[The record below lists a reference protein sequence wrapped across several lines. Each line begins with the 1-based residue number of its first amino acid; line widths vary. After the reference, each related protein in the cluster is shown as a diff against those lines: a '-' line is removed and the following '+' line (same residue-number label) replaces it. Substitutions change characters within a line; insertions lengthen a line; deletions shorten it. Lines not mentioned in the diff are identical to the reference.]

1 MAITSVGDFCEFFRA
16 AWGIR
21 KRDMKLERTNSSL
34 QDLYAEESARIQKR
48 FEETGD
54 GKAAIRDRTALI
66 DLVVTELWNEVTT
79 ASGPIDGFC
88 IAAMGGYG
96 RRGLFPYSDIDLLF
110 LYEKEGNE
118 EFLSKKAIAPLS
130 QALWDLH
137 LRVSPTTRTLAECGK
152 LYRNNIEFN
161 ISLLDCRNICGDE
174 KLFERLRTRV
184 LPAMVNREAET
195 LMRELTGLAHE
206 RHQKYGQTIFHLEP
220 NIKDGPGGLR
230 DFQVACWLSQIA
242 EMKHTREWKDP
253 VALLPIALRADAV
266 KAIDFLDAVRCY
278 LHYQQ
283 GRDLNVLTY
292 ELQSQAA
299 ASGIGLHG
307 VNAASPNEW
316 MRSYFRHARAIY
328 RLTVLFDEVP
338 RAKSIWTRWWG
349 QRRSPLSTSDFKVQD
364 DRVSLRQPNSVE
376 DPKILFRLF
385 ELVARHN
392 LKLTAETENEVE
404 AALPR
409 IQKWNSTA
417 PDLWEYI
424 RKILVLPYA
433 APSLRAMHR
442 VGLLDLLF
450 KEFKAID
457 SLVIRDYYH
466 RYTVDEH
473 SLVTIENL
481 HNLSAKSS
489 GMEHRFA
496 DILSSL
502 EHPELL
508 YLSLLFHDVGKG
520 MPNESHVDGSLEA
533 VATVFDR
540 LRIDSFGREVVIF
553 LIANHLR
560 MSATLMRR
568 DIFDPEAVHDFA
580 KTVGT
585 IEQLK
590 MLTLFTYADIKAV
603 NPEALTSWKAE
614 MLWQLYAA
622 TENYLNRSVDDQRMY
637 LAGEDSQQLERLVPK
652 GEDAVEAERFRNF
665 LDGFPRRYLL
675 THSAAEISA
684 HYRMYRRL
692 GHSIGEISI
701 TKRDQYYELI
711 LVTKDRP
718 FLFEKVV
725 GTISSWGMNI
735 LKADACAN
743 RNGVV
748 LDSLRFSDRFQTLDH
763 NPSEMGRLKQQLI
776 AAISGELD
784 VAALMKRKFQ
794 PEKRPP
800 KVSVDTRVHMD
811 NDCSSHSTVV
821 EIVALD
827 RPGLLYDISSTFA
840 EHSFNI
846 EVGLID
852 TEGGT
857 ATDVFYVTQDGVKLS
872 SERQHELQMELQNR
886 L

>member
-1 MAITSVGDFCEFFRA
+1 
-16 AWGIR
+16 
-21 KRDMKLERTNSSL
+21 MKLEGRTSTL
-34 QDLYAEESARIQKR
+34 QELYAEETARIQKR
-48 FEETGD
+48 FEELGD
-54 GKAAIRDRTALI
+54 GKTAVRDRTALI
-66 DLVVTELWNEVTT
+66 DSVVTELWNEVTA
-79 ASGPIDGFC
+79 ASGPIEGFC

-96 RRGLFPYSDIDLLF
+96 RRALFPYSDIDLLF
-110 LYEKEGNE
+110 LYAKEGNE
-118 EFLSKKAIAPLS
+118 EFLSNKAIAPLS

-152 LYRNNIEFN
+152 LHRNNIEFN
-161 ISLLDCRNICGDE
+161 ISLLDCRHICGDE
-174 KLFERLRTRV
+174 ELYERLRARV
-184 LPAMVNREAET
+184 LPAMVIRESET
-195 LMRELTGLAHE
+195 LMRELTGLARA

-230 DFQVACWLSQIA
+230 DFQVACWLAQIA
-242 EMKHTREWKDP
+242 EMKRTREWKDP
-253 VALLPIALRADAV
+253 APLLPLPLRADAV
-266 KAIDFLDAVRCY
+266 NAIDFLDAVRCY
-278 LHYQQ
+278 LHYRQ

-292 ELQSQAA
+292 ELQSDAA
-299 ASGIGLHG
+299 ARGIGLHG
-307 VNAASPNEW
+307 GRAASPNEW
-316 MRSYFRHARAIY
+316 MRAYFRQARAID

-338 RAKSIWTRWWG
+338 RARSIWMRWLNS
-349 QRRSPLSTSDFKVQD
+349 RRSPLSSGDFSVVD
-364 DRVSLRQPNSVE
+364 ERISLRQGDSVG
-376 DPKILFRLF
+376 DPRVMFRLF

-392 LKLTAETENEVE
+392 LALTAETENAVE

-409 IQKWNSTA
+409 IQKWNSTG
-417 PDLWEYI
+417 PDLWEYF
-424 RKILVLPYA
+424 RNILVLPYA
-433 APSLRAMHR
+433 ASSLRAMHR
-442 VGLLDLLF
+442 VGLLVLLF
-450 KEFKAID
+450 KEFQAID

-481 HNLSAKSS
+481 HSLASKK
-489 GMEHRFA
+489 GGLDRRFG
-496 DILSSL
+496 DILASL

-533 VATVFDR
+533 VIGVFERLHFDTLERETVT
-540 LRIDSFGREVVIF
+540 F

-560 MSATLMRR
+560 MSATLLRR

-580 KTVGT
+580 QTVGT
-585 IEQLK
+585 TEHLK

-603 NPEALTSWKAE
+603 NPEALTPWKAE

-637 LAGEDSQQLERLVPK
+637 LAGEDAQQLERLVPT

-665 LDGFPRRYLL
+665 LDGFPRRYML
-675 THSAAEISA
+675 THSSAEISA

-692 GHSIGEISI
+692 GHSPAEISI
-701 TKRDQYYELI
+701 TKRDQYYELVLI
-711 LVTKDRP
+711 TKDRP
-718 FLFEKVV
+718 FLFTKVV

-743 RNGVV
+743 RNGIV
-748 LDSLRFSDRFQTLDH
+748 LDALRFSDRFQTLDH
-763 NPSEMGRLKQQLI
+763 NPSEVIRLKQQLI

-800 KVSVDTRVHMD
+800 KVSVETRIHMD
-811 NDCSSHSTVV
+811 NECSSHSTVV

-857 ATDVFYVTQDGVKLS
+857 ATDVFYVTQYGAKLAPV
-872 SERQHELQMELQNR
+872 RQHELQRELQQR

>member
-1 MAITSVGDFCEFFRA
+1 
-16 AWGIR
+16 
-21 KRDMKLERTNSSL
+21 MKLERSNSSL
-34 QDLYAEESARIQKR
+34 QDLYADESVRIQKR

-54 GKAAIRDRTALI
+54 GKAVIRDRTALI
-66 DLVVTELWNEVTT
+66 DSVVIELWNEVT
-79 ASGPIDGFC
+79 AANGSMEGFC

-118 EFLSKKAIAPLS
+118 EFLGKKAIAPLS

-161 ISLLDCRNICGDE
+161 ISLLDCRYICGDE
-174 KLFERLRTRV
+174 KLFERLHTRV
-184 LPAMVNREAET
+184 LPGMVNREAET
-195 LMRELTGLAHE
+195 LMQELTGLAHS
-206 RHQKYGQTIFHLEP
+206 RHEKYGNTIFHLEP
-220 NIKDGPGGLR
+220 NIKEGPGGLR
-230 DFQVACWLSQIA
+230 DYQVACWLAQIA
-242 EMKHTREWKDP
+242 EMKRSREWKDP
-253 VALLPIALRADAV
+253 VDLLPIALRADAV
-266 KAIDFLDAVRCY
+266 KAIDFLDSVRCY
-278 LHYQQ
+278 LHYRQ

-307 VNAASPNEW
+307 SIAASPNEW

-338 RAKSIWTRWWG
+338 RAKPVWMRWLG
-349 QRRSPLSTSDFKVQD
+349 ARRSPLSTADFSVQD
-364 DRVSLRQPNSVE
+364 DRVSLRQPTAVE

-385 ELVARHN
+385 ELIARN
-392 LKLTAETENEVE
+392 DLKLTAETENAVE

-409 IQKWNSTA
+409 IEKWNSTN
-417 PDLWEYI
+417 PDLWEYF
-424 RKILVLPYA
+424 RKILVLPHA
-433 APSLRAMHR
+433 ASSLRAMHR

-481 HNLSAKSS
+481 HNLLNSKNS

-496 DILSSL
+496 DILSTL
-502 EHPELL
+502 DHPELL
-508 YLSLLFHDVGKG
+508 YFSLLFHDVGKG

-533 VATVFDR
+533 VAAVFDR
-540 LRIDSFGREVVIF
+540 MRFDLFGREMVTF

-585 IEQLK
+585 IEHLK

-637 LAGEDSQQLERLVPK
+637 LAGEDAQQLERLVPK

-675 THSAAEISA
+675 THSSSEISA

-692 GHSIGEISI
+692 GHSFAEISI

-711 LVTKDRP
+711 LVTKDRQY
-718 FLFEKVV
+718 LFEKVV

-743 RNGVV
+743 RNGIV

-800 KVSVDTRVHMD
+800 KVSVDTRIHMD
-811 NDCSSHSTVV
+811 NECSSHSTVV

-840 EHSFNI
+840 EHRFNI

-857 ATDVFYVTQDGVKLS
+857 ATDVFYVTQDGAKLS

>member
-1 MAITSVGDFCEFFRA
+1 
-16 AWGIR
+16 
-21 KRDMKLERTNSSL
+21 MKLVSSGSSL

-66 DLVVTELWNEVTT
+66 DSVVTELWEEINST
-79 ASGPIDGFC
+79 SGQIGGFC

-96 RRGLFPYSDIDLLF
+96 RRALFPYSDIDLLF
-110 LYEKEGNE
+110 LYGKEGNE
-118 EFLSKKAIAPLS
+118 EFLSNKAIAPLS

-152 LYRNNIEFN
+152 LHRNNIEFN
-161 ISLLDCRNICGDE
+161 ISLLDCRYVCGDA
-174 KLFERLRTRV
+174 KLYERLRSRV
-184 LPAMVNREAET
+184 LPAMVSREAET
-195 LMRELTGLAHE
+195 LMQELTGLARS
-206 RHQKYGQTIFHLEP
+206 RHQKYGDTIFHLEP

-230 DFQVACWLSQIA
+230 DFQVACWLAQIA
-242 EMKHTREWKDP
+242 EMKRSREWKDAAP
-253 VALLPIALRADAV
+253 LLPAPLRDDAV
-266 KAIDFLDAVRCY
+266 RAIDFLDAVRCF
-278 LHYQQ
+278 LHYRQ

-292 ELQSQAA
+292 ELQSEAA
-299 ASGIGLHG
+299 AKGIGNPVG
-307 VNAASPNEW
+307 KPAAATDW
-316 MRSYFRHARAIY
+316 MRAYFRQARAID

-338 RAKSIWTRWWG
+338 RTMSFWRRLVGAP
-349 QRRSPLSTSDFKVQD
+349 RSPLSTPELRVAG
-364 DRVSLRQPNSVE
+364 DRISVVTPDSAA
-376 DPKILFRLF
+376 DPRILFRLF
-385 ELVARHN
+385 ELVAQHN
-392 LKLTAETENEVE
+392 LKLTSEAENAAQ

-409 IQKWNSTA
+409 IQKWISTS
-417 PDLWEYI
+417 PDLWEPF
-424 RKILVLPYA
+424 RKILILPHA
-433 APSLRAMHR
+433 AAALREMHR
-442 VGLLDLLF
+442 VGLLDAF
-450 KEFKAID
+450 FPEFQAID

-473 SLVTIENL
+473 SFVTIENL
-481 HNLSAKSS
+481 HTLAGRAGNL
-489 GMEHRFA
+489 ERRFT

-520 MPNESHVDGSLEA
+520 MPMESHVDGSLEA
-533 VATVFDR
+533 VKTLFERMRFDS
-540 LRIDSFGREVVIF
+540 LGRETVTF

-560 MSATLMRR
+560 MSATLSRR
-568 DIFDPEAVHDFA
+568 DIFDPEAVHDFS

-585 IEQLK
+585 IERLK

-603 NPEALTSWKAE
+603 NPEALTPWKAE

-637 LAGEDSQQLERLVPK
+637 LAGEDAEQLERLVPT
-652 GEDAVEAERFRNF
+652 GEHAVEADRFREF

-675 THSAAEISA
+675 THSSGEISA

-692 GHSIGEISI
+692 GHSPAEISI
-701 TKRDQYYELI
+701 TKRDQYYELV
-711 LVTKDRP
+711 LVTKDRA
-718 FLFEKVV
+718 FLFSKLV

-735 LKADACAN
+735 LKADVCAN
-743 RNGVV
+743 RNGTA
-748 LDSLRFSDRFQTLDH
+748 LDMLRFSDRFETLDH
-763 NPSEMGRLKQQLI
+763 NPSEVLRLKQQLV

-800 KVSVDTRVHMD
+800 KVSVDTRIHLD
-811 NDCSSHSTVV
+811 SECSSHSTVV

-827 RPGLLYDISSTFA
+827 RPGLLYDIASTFA

-857 ATDVFYVTQDGVKLS
+857 ATDVFYVTQNGAKLTPDKQRQLQAEL
-872 SERQHELQMELQNR
+872 ERR

>member
-1 MAITSVGDFCEFFRA
+1 
-16 AWGIR
+16 
-21 KRDMKLERTNSSL
+21 MKLERTNSSL

-54 GKAAIRDRTALI
+54 GKAVIRDRTVLI
-66 DLVVTELWNEVTT
+66 DSVVTELWNEVT
-79 ASGPIDGFC
+79 AANGPIEGFC

-110 LYEKEGNE
+110 LYEKEGKE
-118 EFLSKKAIAPLS
+118 EFLSRKAIAPLS
-130 QALWDLH
+130 QSLWDLH

-161 ISLLDCRNICGDE
+161 ISLLDCRYICGDE
-174 KLFERLRTRV
+174 ILFERLRTRV
-184 LPAMVNREAET
+184 LPGMVIREAET
-195 LMRELTGLAHE
+195 LMQELTGLAYA

-230 DFQVACWLSQIA
+230 DFQVACWLAQIA
-242 EMKHTREWKDP
+242 EMKRTREWKDP
-253 VALLPIALRADAV
+253 VELLPLALRADAV

-278 LHYQQ
+278 LHYGQ

-307 VNAASPNEW
+307 VNAASPNDW

-338 RAKSIWTRWWG
+338 RAKSIWMRWLG
-349 QRRSPLSTSDFKVQD
+349 TRRSPLSTPDFSVQD
-364 DRVSLRQPNSVE
+364 GRISLRKPASAE
-376 DPKILFRLF
+376 DPKVLFQLF
-385 ELVARHN
+385 EVIARN
-392 LKLTAETENEVE
+392 DVKLTAEAENAVE
-404 AALPR
+404 AALPK
-409 IQKWNSTA
+409 IQKWNSTS
-417 PDLWEYI
+417 PDLWEYF
-424 RKILVLPYA
+424 RKILVLSFA
-433 APSLRAMHR
+433 ASSLRAMHR

-481 HNLSAKSS
+481 HNLSSKNS

-496 DILSSL
+496 DILSTL
-502 EHPELL
+502 DHPELL

-520 MPNESHVDGSLEA
+520 MPNDSHVDGSLAA
-533 VATVFDR
+533 VAGVFDR
-540 LRIDSFGREVVIF
+540 LRFDSFGRETVTF

-580 KTVGT
+580 KSVGT
-585 IEQLK
+585 IEHLK

-603 NPEALTSWKAE
+603 NPEAMTSWKAE

-637 LAGEDSQQLERLVPK
+637 LAGEDAQQLERLIPK
-652 GEDAVEAERFRNF
+652 GEDAVEAERFRHF

-675 THSAAEISA
+675 THSSAEISA

-692 GHSIGEISI
+692 GHSLAEISI

-743 RNGVV
+743 RNGIV

-800 KVSVDTRVHMD
+800 KVSVDTRIHMD
-811 NDCSSHSTVV
+811 NECSSHSTVV

-840 EHSFNI
+840 EHRFNI

-857 ATDVFYVTQDGVKLS
+857 ATDVFYVTQDGAKLPS
-872 SERQHELQMELQNR
+872 DRQHELQVELQNR

>member
-1 MAITSVGDFCEFFRA
+1 
-16 AWGIR
+16 
-21 KRDMKLERTNSSL
+21 MKLERSNSSL
-34 QDLYAEESARIQKR
+34 QDLYSEECARIQRR
-48 FEETGD
+48 FEESGD
-54 GKAAIRDRTALI
+54 GKAVIRDRTALI
-66 DLVVTELWNEVTT
+66 DSVVTELWNEVTA
-79 ASGPIDGFC
+79 ASGPIPGFC

-118 EFLSKKAIAPLS
+118 DFLSKKAIAPLS
-130 QALWDLH
+130 QSLWDLH

-161 ISLLDCRNICGDE
+161 ISLLDCRYICGDE
-174 KLFERLRTRV
+174 KLFERLRTRI
-184 LPAMVNREAET
+184 LPGMVVRESET
-195 LMRELTGLAHE
+195 LMQELTGLALT

-230 DFQVACWLSQIA
+230 DFQVACWLLQIS
-242 EMKHTREWKDP
+242 EMKRTREWMDP
-253 VALLPIALRADAV
+253 APLLPLPLREDAL

-278 LHYQQ
+278 LHFRQ

-292 ELQSQAA
+292 ELQSEAA
-299 ASGIGLHG
+299 AKGIGLQG
-307 VNAASPNEW
+307 GRAASPNDW
-316 MRSYFRHARAIY
+316 MRIYFRQARAIY

-338 RAKSIWTRWWG
+338 KAKSIWKRWLG
-349 QRRSPLSTSDFKVQD
+349 ARRSPFSSEDFSVVD
-364 DRVSLRQPNSVE
+364 GRISLVRAESVE
-376 DPKILFRLF
+376 DPKVMFRLF
-385 ELVARHN
+385 QLVAQQGF
-392 LKLTAETENEVE
+392 KLTAETENAVE

-409 IQKWNSTA
+409 IQKWNSTQ
-417 PDLWEYI
+417 PDLWEYF
-424 RKILVLPYA
+424 RRILVLPHA
-433 APSLRAMHR
+433 ASSLRAMHR

-450 KEFKAID
+450 VEFRAID
-457 SLVIRDYYH
+457 SLVVRDYYH

-481 HNLSAKSS
+481 HALAVQS
-489 GMEHRFA
+489 GDTDRRFR
-496 DILSSL
+496 DILSTL
-502 EHPELL
+502 DHPELL
-508 YLSLLFHDVGKG
+508 YLALLFHDVGKG
-520 MPNESHVDGSLEA
+520 MPNESHVDGSLQA
-533 VATVFDR
+533 VAGVFDR
-540 LRIDSFGREVVIF
+540 LRFDSFERATVTF

-560 MSATLMRR
+560 MSATVLRR

-585 IEQLK
+585 IENLK

-637 LAGEDSQQLERLVPK
+637 LAGEDAQQLERLVPT
-652 GEDAVEAERFRNF
+652 GEDAVEADRFKHF

-675 THSAAEISA
+675 THSSTEISA

-692 GHSIGEISI
+692 GHSLAEISI
-701 TKRDQYYELI
+701 TKRDQYYELV

-718 FLFEKVV
+718 FLFAKIA

-735 LKADACAN
+735 LKAHACAN
-743 RNGVV
+743 TDGLV
-748 LDSLRFSDRFQTLDH
+748 LDALRFSDRFQTLDH
-763 NPSEMGRLKQQLI
+763 NPSEMIRLKQQLI
-776 AAISGELD
+776 TAISGEMD

-794 PEKRPP
+794 PEKLPP
-800 KVSVDTRVHMD
+800 KVSVDTRIHMD
-811 NDCSSHSTVV
+811 NECSSHSTVI

-840 EHSFNI
+840 EHGFNI

-857 ATDVFYVTQDGVKLS
+857 ATDVFYVTQNDAKIS
-872 SERQHELQMELQNR
+872 PAAQHDLQLELQQR

>member
-1 MAITSVGDFCEFFRA
+1 
-16 AWGIR
+16 
-21 KRDMKLERTNSSL
+21 
-34 QDLYAEESARIQKR
+34 
-48 FEETGD
+48 
-54 GKAAIRDRTALI
+54 
-66 DLVVTELWNEVTT
+66 
-79 ASGPIDGFC
+79 
-88 IAAMGGYG
+88 
-96 RRGLFPYSDIDLLF
+96 
-110 LYEKEGNE
+110 
-118 EFLSKKAIAPLS
+118 
-130 QALWDLH
+130 
-137 LRVSPTTRTLAECGK
+137 
-152 LYRNNIEFN
+152 
-161 ISLLDCRNICGDE
+161 
-174 KLFERLRTRV
+174 
-184 LPAMVNREAET
+184 
-195 LMRELTGLAHE
+195 
-206 RHQKYGQTIFHLEP
+206 
-220 NIKDGPGGLR
+220 
-230 DFQVACWLSQIA
+230 
-242 EMKHTREWKDP
+242 
-253 VALLPIALRADAV
+253 
-266 KAIDFLDAVRCY
+266 
-278 LHYQQ
+278 
-283 GRDLNVLTY
+283 
-292 ELQSQAA
+292 
-299 ASGIGLHG
+299 
-307 VNAASPNEW
+307 
-316 MRSYFRHARAIY
+316 
-328 RLTVLFDEVP
+328 
-338 RAKSIWTRWWG
+338 
-349 QRRSPLSTSDFKVQD
+349 
-364 DRVSLRQPNSVE
+364 VE
-376 DPKILFRLF
+376 DPKVLFRLF
-385 ELVARHN
+385 EIIARHDV
-392 LKLTAETENEVE
+392 KLTAETENAVE

-409 IQKWNSTA
+409 IQKWNSSS
-417 PDLWEYI
+417 PDLWEYFQ
-424 RKILVLPYA
+424 KILVLPYA
-433 APSLRAMHR
+433 ASSLRAMHR

-481 HNLSAKSS
+481 HNLLSKSS

-496 DILSSL
+496 DILSTL
-502 EHPELL
+502 DHPELL

-520 MPNESHVDGSLEA
+520 MPNDSHVDGSLEA
-533 VATVFDR
+533 VASVFDR
-540 LRIDSFGREVVIF
+540 LRFDTFSRETVTF

-585 IEQLK
+585 IEHLK

-637 LAGEDSQQLERLVPK
+637 LAGEDAQQLERLVSK
-652 GEDAVEAERFRNF
+652 GEDAAEAERFRNF

-675 THSAAEISA
+675 THSSSEISA

-692 GHSIGEISI
+692 GHSLAEISI
-701 TKRDQYYELI
+701 TKRDQYYELV

-718 FLFEKVV
+718 FLFERVV

-743 RNGVV
+743 RNGIV

-794 PEKRPP
+794 PEKRAP
-800 KVSVDTRVHMD
+800 KVNVDTRIHLD
-811 NDCSSHSTVV
+811 NECSSHSTVV

-827 RPGLLYDISSTFA
+827 RPGLLYDICSTFA
-840 EHSFNI
+840 EHRFNI

-857 ATDVFYVTQDGVKLS
+857 ATDVFYVTQEGAKLS

>member
-1 MAITSVGDFCEFFRA
+1 
-16 AWGIR
+16 
-21 KRDMKLERTNSSL
+21 MKLVSSGSSL

-54 GKAAIRDRTALI
+54 GKSAIRDRTALI
-66 DLVVTELWNEVTT
+66 DSVVTELWEEVNS
-79 ASGPIDGFC
+79 ASGPIGGFC

-96 RRGLFPYSDIDLLF
+96 RRALFPYSDIDLLF
-110 LYEKEGNE
+110 LYGREGNE
-118 EFLSKKAIAPLS
+118 EFLSNKAIAPLS

-152 LYRNNIEFN
+152 LHRNNIEFN
-161 ISLLDCRNICGDE
+161 ISLLDCRYVCGDQ
-174 KLFERLRTRV
+174 KLYERLRTRI
-184 LPAMVNREAET
+184 LPAMVSREAES
-195 LMRELTGLAHE
+195 LMQELTGLARS

-230 DFQVACWLSQIA
+230 DYQVACWLAQIA
-242 EMKHTREWKDP
+242 EMKRTREWKDP
-253 VALLPIALRADAV
+253 APLLPAPLRDDAV
-266 KAIDFLDAVRCY
+266 RAIDFLDAVRCY
-278 LHYQQ
+278 LHYRQ

-292 ELQSQAA
+292 ELQSEAA
-299 ASGIGLHG
+299 AKGIGDPTG
-307 VNAASPNEW
+307 VAVSATDW
-316 MRSYFRHARAIY
+316 MRSYFRQARAID

-338 RAKSIWTRWWG
+338 RTMSFWRRLIGPRW
-349 QRRSPLSTSDFKVQD
+349 SPLSTPDFTVVD
-364 DRVSLRQPNSVE
+364 GRISLAQKNSVD
-376 DPKILFRLF
+376 DPRIVFRLF
-385 ELVARHN
+385 EFVARHG
-392 LKLTAETENEVE
+392 LQLTGETEHAVE

-409 IQKWNSTA
+409 IQKWLATA
-417 PDLWEYI
+417 PDLWEPF
-424 RKILVLPYA
+424 RKILVLPHA
-433 APSLRAMHR
+433 AAALREMHR
-442 VGLLDLLF
+442 VGLLVTLF
-450 KEFKAID
+450 PEFHAID

-481 HNLSAKSS
+481 HSLAGKTGNLDR
-489 GMEHRFA
+489 RFR

-502 EHPELL
+502 EHPDLL
-508 YLSLLFHDVGKG
+508 YLALLFHDVGKG

-533 VATVFDR
+533 VGGLFER
-540 LRIDSFGREVVIF
+540 LRFDPFGRETVAF
-553 LIANHLR
+553 LIASHLR
-560 MSATLMRR
+560 MSATLSRR

-585 IEQLK
+585 IERLK

-603 NPEALTSWKAE
+603 NPEALTPWKAE

-637 LAGEDSQQLERLVPK
+637 LAGEDAQQLERLVPT
-652 GEDAVEAERFRNF
+652 GENAVEAERFREF

-675 THSAAEISA
+675 THSSGEISA

-692 GHSIGEISI
+692 GHSAAEISI
-701 TKRDQYYELI
+701 TKRDQYYELV
-711 LVTKDRP
+711 LVTKERP
-718 FLFEKVV
+718 FLFSKVV

-748 LDSLRFSDRFQTLDH
+748 LDILRFSDRFQTLDH
-763 NPSEMGRLKQQLI
+763 NPSEILRLKQQLI
-776 AAISGELD
+776 GAVSGELD
-784 VAALMKRKFQ
+784 VAALMRRKFQ

-800 KVSVDTRVHMD
+800 KVNVDTRIHID
-811 NDCSSHSTVV
+811 NECSSHSTVV

-827 RPGLLYDISSTFA
+827 RPGILYDISSTFA
-840 EHSFNI
+840 EHNFNI

-857 ATDVFYVTQDGVKLS
+857 ATDVFYVTQSGTKLAPDKQRQLQLEL
-872 SERQHELQMELQNR
+872 ERR